1 MTYIFVGSSNIST
14 NSIKKSV
21 VMKELIDVFRMN
33 EVSTDVRCRI
43 IIQLGH
49 AINAEHGMNITAPL
63 VYELVKQLDP
73 ENKDVE
79 TEHYTRKRF

>member
-1 MTYIFVGSSNIST
+1 MQ
-14 NSIKKSV
+14 SII
-21 VMKELIDVFRMN
+21 EVFRMN
-33 EVSTDVRCRI
+33 EVSIAVRCKI

-49 AINAEHGMNITAPL
+49 AINAEHRMNITEPL

-79 TEHYTRKRF
+79 TLSTEAVLKWLLTHGYVRKKHYFYAFTN